1 MHHTTMK
8 LTHDLL
14 MQYRTPAGLWRKVQL
29 DALGLSWPP
38 PHGWIKQ
45 VVGME
50 LTERQFQQFTGNQSG
65 QRDLFE

>member
-1 MHHTTMK
+1 MK
-8 LTHDLL
+8 LTHELL

-38 PHGWIKQ
+38 PHGWMKQ

-50 LTERQFQQFTGNQSG
+50 LTNEQFNQFTGKNPDQS
-65 QRDLFE
+65 DLFG

>member
-1 MHHTTMK
+1 MK

-14 MQYRTPAGLWRKVQL
+14 MQYRTPKGLWRKVQL
-29 DALGLSWPP
+29 HALGLAWPP

-50 LTERQFQQFTGNQSG
+50 LTERQFQQFTGKNPDQG
-65 QRDLFE
+65 ELF

>member
-1 MHHTTMK
+1 
-8 LTHDLL
+8 

-38 PHGWIKQ
+38 PHGWMKQ

-50 LTERQFQQFTGNQSG
+50 LTNEQFNQFTGKNPDQS
-65 QRDLFE
+65 DLFG